1 MTETTAAPTTPSTN
15 GHLPGDRHM
24 WVMVLGDLLIF
35 SAYFLIFM
43 VHRAMNPHRFLEAQ
57 QHLDLNV
64 GALNTLVLLTSSW
77 FIARSVVR
85 ARSGEHEAAARS
97 TMLAGGCGVVF
108 VALKGY
114 EWSAMIAD
122 GNTMGGNE
130 FAMFYFMLTGVH
142 VFHVLVG
149 LVIMGIVLREIRIAH
164 KRRLSLIESGAVYW
178 HMVDLLW
185 VIIFAL
191 LYVMR

>member
-1 MTETTAAPTTPSTN
+1 MTETTAAPTTASTS

-35 SAYFLIFM
+35 GAYFVIFM
-43 VHRAMNPHRFLEAQ
+43 VQRTLDSRAFLEAQ
-57 QHLDLNV
+57 QHLDLDV
-64 GALNTLVLLTSSW
+64 GAVNTLVLLTSSW
-77 FIARSVVR
+77 FIARSVVH
-85 ARSGEHEAAARS
+85 ARGGEHATALRL
-97 TMLAGGCGVVF
+97 TLLGGGCGIVF

-114 EWSAMIAD
+114 EWSVMIAD
-122 GNTMGGNE
+122 GHTVTGGE
-130 FAMFYFMLTGVH
+130 FFLFYYMLTGVH

-149 LVIMGIVLREIRIAH
+149 LVILGIVMRELRVEHR
-164 KRRLSLIESGAVYW
+164 RRLTMIESGAVYW

-185 VIIFAL
+185 VIIFGL